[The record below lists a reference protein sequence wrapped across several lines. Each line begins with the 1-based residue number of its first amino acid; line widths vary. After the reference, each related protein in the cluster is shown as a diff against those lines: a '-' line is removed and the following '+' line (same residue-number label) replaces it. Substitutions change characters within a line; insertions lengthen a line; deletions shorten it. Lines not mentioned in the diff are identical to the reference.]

1 MDLFNPLIQMVES
14 FVKPQ
19 KVIFWIYLKNLLSF
33 AVKHSMFDDP
43 ERSFLIRHL
52 GSVPS
57 RSKIVKAL

>member
-1 MDLFNPLIQMVES
+1 MCLFTPLI
-14 FVKPQ
+14 VKLH
-19 KVIFWIYLKNLLSF
+19 KVISFLIYLKNLLSS

-52 GSVPS
+52 GSVLS